1 LLFLQRVAIYT
12 LLAYYFPIYTIVETD
27 FFRAAV
33 AVLLD
38 GDELGVLA
46 AHLAENPSAGEVIPG
61 SGGCRKLRWA
71 LKGTGKRG
79 GARVI
84 YVNFLAIGEIVL
96 LAIYA
101 KTQVGNIPAHLL
113 KQLKE
118 HLDET

>member
-1 LLFLQRVAIYT
+1 M
-12 LLAYYFPIYTIVETD
+12 YTIVETD
-27 FFRAAV
+27 FFRAA
-33 AVLLD
+33 ADALLNK
-38 GDELGVLA
+38 DELGALA
-46 AHLAENPSAGEVIPG
+46 AYLAENSNAGEVIPG

-84 YVNFLAIGEIVL
+84 YVNFLAVGEVVL

-118 HLDET
+118 QLDET